1 MKLTSWGET
10 HLAPTMR
17 VVADNDFAGDP
28 DGVIQLAHHL
38 LSPSVEMR
46 GIISSHLRDDDHW
59 NRTGDSVT
67 AGIDAIQELLQVMGM
82 KKPAPIVRGADG
94 PIESRLVPRDS
105 DGARLIIQEAMR
117 DDVTTPLYLVCGGSL
132 TTLASAWLLE
142 PRISSRM
149 IVVWIGGGEYP
160 GTTSP
165 PPGAPVCEY
174 NLYEDLIAG
183 QVVFNDSDLQIWQI
197 PRDTYRQCNASLAE
211 LEIRMNQSGKLGKF
225 LFNKVEAAVNLA
237 IAVNNRFAEVYTMGD
252 SALVL
257 LTALQN
263 SFEPAPSSSK
273 SIGRL
278 RLTIEND
285 GLYGKV
291 VGNEEITVFTHLDV
305 RLMQEDLYAKLALH
319 AIS

>member
-1 MKLTSWGET
+1 
-10 HLAPTMR
+10 MR
-17 VVADNDFAGDP
+17 VIADNDFAGDP
-28 DGVIQLAHHL
+28 DGIIQLAHHL

-46 GIISSHLRDDDHW
+46 GIISSHLRSDDHW

-67 AGIDAIQELLQVMGM
+67 AGIHAIDELLKVMKM
-82 KKPAPIVRGADG
+82 DTAAPIVRGADG
-94 PIESRLVPRDS
+94 PMKNRSTPQDS
-105 DGARLIIQEAMR
+105 TGARLVIQEAMR
-117 DDVTTPLYLVCGGSL
+117 EDATTPLYFVCGGSL

-160 GTTSP
+160 GSIPP

-183 QVVFNDSDLQIWQI
+183 QVVFNDSDLRIWHI
-197 PRDTYRQCNASLAE
+197 PRDTYRQCNATLAE
-211 LEIRMNQSGKLGKF
+211 LEVRMNQSGELGRY
-225 LFNKVEAAVNLA
+225 LFGKVEEAVSLA
-237 IAVNNRFAEVYTMGD
+237 IKASNRFAEVYTMGD

-257 LTALQN
+257 VTALQN

-273 SIGRL
+273 FKEIP
-278 RLTIEND
+278 RLTLNDD
-285 GLYGKV
+285 GLYGNV
-291 VGNEEITVFTHLDV
+291 AGENLITLFTDLDV
-305 RLMQEDLYAKLALH
+305 RMMHEDLFAKLKLH

>member
-1 MKLTSWGET
+1 MKLTSWGST
-10 HLAPTMR
+10 QFAPTMR

-28 DGVIQLAHHL
+28 DGIIQLAHHL

-46 GIISSHLRDDDHW
+46 GIISSHLRADDHW

-67 AGIDAIQELLQVMGM
+67 AGIDSINELLAVM
-82 KKPAPIVRGADG
+82 KYQNTAPVVRGADG
-94 PIESRLVPRDS
+94 PLTNRTTPADS
-105 DGARLIIQEAMR
+105 EGARLIINEAMR
-117 DDVTTPLYLVCGGSL
+117 DDVSTPLYFVCGGSL

-149 IVVWIGGGEYP
+149 IVVWIGGAEYP
-160 GTTSP
+160 GTTPP

-183 QVVFNDSDLQIWQI
+183 QVVFNDSDLHIWHI

-211 LEIRMNQSGKLGKF
+211 LEVRMNRSGVLGKY
-225 LFNKVEAAVNLA
+225 LFGKIEEAVALA
-237 IAVNNRFAEVYTMGD
+237 LKASNRFAEVYTMGD

-257 LTALQN
+257 VTALQN

-273 SIGRL
+273 YIEIP
-278 RLTIEND
+278 RLTIEDD
-285 GLYGKV
+285 GRYGKAA
-291 VGNEEITVFTHLDV
+291 GDNRITVFTHLDV
-305 RLMQEDLYAKLALH
+305 RMMHEDLFAKLAVH
-319 AIS
+319 ATS